1 MTPKQSAFVA
11 AYVATGN
18 GTQSARAAGYSASS
32 ASVLDQQAADNLRHP
47 QIRAAIAAAGGLAA
61 QRVAASTAAAA
72 GSAEWIIRRCVE
84 IVEGG
89 AAPRDQIAALSLLS
103 KRLAEWREGPAVV
116 QQIVQLP
123 AGTSLD
129 ELRALAAST
138 RAQLADVADVVDVV
152 DVVDVT

>member
-1 MTPKQSAFVA
+1 MTPKQAAFVA
-11 AYVATGN
+11 EYVATGN

-32 ASVLDQQAADNLRHP
+32 DGNLHEQARDNLRNP
-47 QIRAAIAAAGGLAA
+47 VVSAAIAAAGGLAA
-61 QRVAASTAAAA
+61 QRVAASTTAAA

-116 QQIVQLP
+116 QQIVSLP
-123 AGTSLD
+123 PGTSLD
-129 ELRALAAST
+129 DLRALAAST
-138 RAQLADVADVVDVV
+138 RAQLAASVDVV
-152 DVVDVT
+152 EGGLA

>member
-1 MTPKQSAFVA
+1 MTPKQAAFVA
-11 AYVATGN
+11 EYVATGN

-32 ASVLDQQAADNLRHP
+32 AAVLDQMAADNLRHP

-116 QQIVQLP
+116 QQIVSLP
-123 AGTSLD
+123 PNTSLD
-129 ELRALAAST
+129 DLRALAAST
-138 RAQLADVADVVDVV
+138 RAQLAASVDVV

>member
-1 MTPKQSAFVA
+1 MTPKQAAFVA
-11 AYVATGN
+11 AYVDNGGN
-18 GTQSARAAGYSASS
+18 GSRAARDAGYSNSGPS
-32 ASVLDQQAADNLRHP
+32 AIGQQAIDNLAIP
-47 QIRAAIAAAGGLAA
+47 EIRAAIAAAGGLAA

-123 AGTSLD
+123 AGTSLE

-138 RAQLADVADVVDVV
+138 RAQLADVV

>member
-11 AYVATGN
+11 EYIATGN
-18 GTQSARAAGYSASS
+18 GTQSARAAGYSDSS
-32 ASVLDQQAADNLRHP
+32 DGNLNEQARDNLRHP
-47 QIRAAIAAAGGLAA
+47 AVRAAIAAAGGLAA

-123 AGTSLD
+123 AGTSLE

-138 RAQLADVADVVDVV
+138 RAQLADVVDVV